1 MRLSLLPF
9 FLLVI
14 PLAEIATFVVVGSK
28 IGVLATIALVLATAI
43 TGVTLLRIQGLG
55 TLSRIRT
62 QMDRGEMPNRELV
75 HGLMI
80 MVAGVLLLTPGFIT
94 DTLGFLLFVPAIR
107 DRAWRF
113 LRQRILFTVQTQT
126 FRGGAPRRDGG
137 RTIDLD
143 ADDFSSTDH
152 PHRR

>member
-9 FLLVI
+9 VLLLV

-43 TGVTLLRIQGLG
+43 TGATLLRIQGLG
-55 TLSRIRT
+55 TLGRIQA
-62 QMDRGEMPNRELV
+62 QMDRGQMPSRDLV
-75 HGLMI
+75 HGVMI
-80 MVAGVLLLTPGFIT
+80 MAAGLLLLTPGFIT

-107 DRAWRF
+107 DRAWSFVRDRV
-113 LRQRILFTVQTQT
+113 LVTVRTQGYGAGGRQEDR
-126 FRGGAPRRDGG
+126 

-143 ADDFSSTDH
+143 DDDFSRVD
-152 PHRR
+152 PPGR